1 MDIMISPSNIAM
13 TSAFFLNIY
22 IIQLV
27 YSLAQ
32 DGLNKIPSIDWNK
45 NAILD
50 GKICDDNESD
60 VLVKGTNDLL
70 Q

>member
-1 MDIMISPSNIAM
+1 M
-13 TSAFFLNIY
+13 
-22 IIQLV
+22 

-60 VLVKGTNDLL
+60 VLVKGTSDLL